1 MIPQLKLTSGR
12 ALMEL
17 LKSDECTEEKIYQM
31 RMRDIQDKLL
41 QRAKGML
48 TVLARALDSLFG
60 VKFYLSLSIFFIIS
74 IYDLINIDHIHMLKY
89 SV

>member
-1 MIPQLKLTSGR
+1 MIPQLRLTSGR

-17 LKSDECTEEKIYQM
+17 LKSDECTEEKICQM
-31 RMRDIQDKLL
+31 RMLDVQDKLL

-60 VKFYLSLSIFFIIS
+60 VRFYLFLSFFVIS

>member
-1 MIPQLKLTSGR
+1 
-12 ALMEL
+12 MEL